1 MGANASQEKLS
12 RDDLEFLLNHTQ
24 FSEDQ
29 ITEWYRGFKQDC
41 PEGRLTPSAF
51 LAIYSK
57 CFPKINAKRFCEHVF
72 RTFDTDKNGFIDFK
86 EFLLAIDVT
95 SSGSAEK
102 KLSWAFR
109 MYDVDGNGW
118 IDILE
123 MTKIVKSIYCMM
135 GPQTESAEKRA
146 KEIFRRM
153 DRNSDG
159 KVTRDEFVQS
169 CLVDNKLC
177 EMLNPQPSFF
187 S

>member
-1 MGANASQEKLS
+1 M
-12 RDDLEFLLNHTQ
+12 NHTQ

-41 PEGRLTPSAF
+41 PEGRLTPNAF

-57 CFPKINAKRFCEHVF
+57 CFPKINAKKFCEHVF

-109 MYDVDGNGW
+109 WVSIVLPESKN
-118 IDILE
+118 DIRDI
-123 MTKIVKSIYCMM
+123 KIYIIYFIK
-135 GPQTESAEKRA
+135 PY
-146 KEIFRRM
+146 I
-153 DRNSDG
+153 
-159 KVTRDEFVQS
+159 
-169 CLVDNKLC
+169 
-177 EMLNPQPSFF
+177 
-187 S
+187 